1 MWHNE
6 IKQNQTATI
15 HAEKVALITALISD
29 IWFADLRQV
38 AWIVLYLSLSNIW
51 LQPCSTTDEKQSQ
64 ILIFDRLHTAW
75 DPW

>member
-1 MWHNE
+1 MWHKG

-38 AWIVLYLSLSNIW
+38 AWIVLDSL
-51 LQPCSTTDEKQSQ
+51 
-64 ILIFDRLHTAW
+64 
-75 DPW
+75 